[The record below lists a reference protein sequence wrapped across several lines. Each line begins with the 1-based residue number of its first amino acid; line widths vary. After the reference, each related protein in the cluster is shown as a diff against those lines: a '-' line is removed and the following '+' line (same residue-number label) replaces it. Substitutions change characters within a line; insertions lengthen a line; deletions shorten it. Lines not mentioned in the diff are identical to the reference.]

1 MSQINLEEFKKK
13 KGALVLSGGV
23 VKAAAWH
30 LGVALALEE
39 LGFVLKNNHSEESDL
54 DISTYV
60 GSSAGSLISLLFAA
74 GYGPLDI
81 IEANV
86 DRKNAKLPPI
96 TYKDILSLK
105 SPLKKPPK
113 SKFYDPLE
121 SFPFFLKS
129 LLKPINRFTGFFTTQ
144 GLHNYVRKNILQG
157 MNFEDFKADLFIVAS
172 QLDHSQKSIFG
183 KYNLPSNTFDPTAK
197 YVTGISVPDA
207 LASSTAVPPFYSP
220 YPIKNPE
227 TGKVEYYFDGEIRDT
242 LSTHVAIDNKCDYII
257 SSWTHTPYHY
267 HDEIGSLVNYG
278 LPAICVQA
286 IYQMVEKKIQS
297 HRARRRQAKDL
308 IDTLNIFFKENK
320 FDESLRKSL
329 LSIVE
334 TKLDFDPKVKLI
346 DIYPKHSH
354 YKIFLRNSF
363 SLHPQKSA
371 ELVSYGYRRTLSEF
385 KKVERELNS

>member
-1 MSQINLEEFKKK
+1 MAQINLEGFKNK

-39 LGFVLKNNHSEESDL
+39 LGFVLKNNHSEDSELS
-54 DISTYV
+54 ISTYV

-74 GYGPLDI
+74 GYGPLDV

-86 DRKNAKLPPI
+86 DRKNSKMPPI

-113 SKFYDPLE
+113 TKLYDPLE

-129 LLKPINRFTGFFTTQ
+129 LLSPLNRFTGFFTTQ
-144 GLHNYVRKNILQG
+144 GLHDYVAKNLLQG
-157 MNFEDFKADLFIVAS
+157 QHFDDFKADLFIVAS

-183 KYNLPSNTFDPTAK
+183 KFNLPSNTFDPTAK
-197 YVTGISVPDA
+197 YVTGVSVPDA

-220 YPIKNPE
+220 YPIKHPE

-320 FDESLRKSL
+320 FDESLRKNL
-329 LSIVE
+329 LSIIE
-334 TKLDFDPKVKLI
+334 TKLDFNPRVKLV

-363 SLHPQKSA
+363 SLHPQKTA
-371 ELVSYGYRRTLSEF
+371 ELVSYGYRRTLAEF
-385 KKVERELNS
+385 KRIQHED